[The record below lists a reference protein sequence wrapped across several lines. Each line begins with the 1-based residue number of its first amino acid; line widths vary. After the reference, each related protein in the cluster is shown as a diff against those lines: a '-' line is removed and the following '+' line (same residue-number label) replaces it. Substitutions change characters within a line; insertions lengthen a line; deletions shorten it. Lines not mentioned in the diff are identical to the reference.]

1 MPRGFSCLWLILS
14 AKSLWLAPDTD
25 LLLDPVLRS
34 LQGRYLR
41 TLAKFGGRYL
51 PGDLHFPS
59 LIMFGKTFGL
69 APNTELLVHSS

>member
-1 MPRGFSCLWLILS
+1 MPRGFSCLWLILFV
-14 AKSLWLAPDTD
+14 KTLWLAPDTD
-25 LLLDPVLRS
+25 FLLDSVLRS

-59 LIMFGKTFGL
+59 LIMFGKTFGH
-69 APNTELLVHSS
+69 APNRELLVRSS